1 MTAPRR
7 EFTRAQKAA
16 IVLRAINADGLVA
29 CEGCGYVLGK
39 KKYEID
45 HRIPEAL
52 VVDKSKPLTIA
63 DGQLLGIDCCHRGE
77 DGKTAKDVGT
87 IAKAIR
93 CEAKNLGIKT
103 KSRGFRKPPGTKWNW
118 KRNRLERMAT

>member
-16 IVLRAINADGLVA
+16 IVHRAMNERGQVV
-29 CEGCGYVLGK
+29 CEGCGLVLASK
-39 KKYEID
+39 KFEID
-45 HRIPEAL
+45 HVIPEAL

-77 DGKTAKDVGT
+77 DGKTAKDVGA

-93 CEAKNLGIKT
+93 CEAKNLGIKP
-103 KSRGFRKPPGTKWNW
+103 KSRGFRKPPSTKWNW